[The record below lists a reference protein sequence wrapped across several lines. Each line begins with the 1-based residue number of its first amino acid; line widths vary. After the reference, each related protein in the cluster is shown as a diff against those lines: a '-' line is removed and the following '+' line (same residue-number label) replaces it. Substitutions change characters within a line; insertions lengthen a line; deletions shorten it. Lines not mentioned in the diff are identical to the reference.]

1 MTEYPGAYPIDPTTT
16 VGQVRLNVGDTTSVP
31 LQTPIDGQQSYTNF
45 SDAELQSYLT
55 SASDSV
61 PRATA
66 FAFQALA
73 RAVAGAATK
82 TDDLSSDPSKWAAV
96 YMASA
101 TQWLAEADRQD
112 ALDSNSFFQIAPF
125 VGLNTADTYCPP
137 VAPIGPCFF

>member
-1 MTEYPGAYPIDPTTT
+1 MTDYPGVYPIDPSTP
-16 VGQVRLNVGDTTSVP
+16 VGQVRLNVGDTASVP
-31 LQTPIDGQQSYTNF
+31 LNPPVDGQQSYTNF

-73 RAVAGAATK
+73 RSVAGASTK
-82 TDDLSSDPSKWAAV
+82 TDDLASDPSKWAAI
-96 YMASA
+96 YMESA

-112 ALDSNSFFQIAPF
+112 ATDSNSFFQIVPF
-125 VGLNTADTYCPP
+125 AGLTTAD
-137 VAPIGPCFF
+137 PCFP